1 MVSMKQMLKLPQV
14 KVELL
19 TPALEEV
26 TSINMATQALLVLN
40 WLRKF
45 MVDENVSL
53 EESTEKV
60 SLPQPWRW
68 ETDSSAL
75 STAPHRYPSTSAL
88 VGSLQLS
95 PALYCSPSSL
105 PSLSI
110 SHASL
115 LAFSLLRLLALFA
128 LLSFLLFSSSPLS
141 RLPPTRV
148 RFFVIFRLVI
158 WARAVPAPLP
168 AFVVGRSAAAPVP
181 GSVLAAAAPTASTDS
196 R

>member
-1 MVSMKQMLKLPQV
+1 MKQMLKLPQV

-68 ETDSSAL
+68 ETNSSAL
-75 STAPHRYPSTSAL
+75 STAPHYPPYPSTFAL
-88 VGSLQLS
+88 F
-95 PALYCSPSSL
+95 SS
-105 PSLSI
+105 PSLSTDLPHL
-110 SHASL
+110 SHPSQFHTHRSL
-115 LAFSLLRLLALFA
+115 LFHSFA
-128 LLSFLLFSSSPLS
+128 FLLFLPYCPSSCFLPPLCPGC
-141 RLPPTRV
+141 RLPAVDYLSSFAWSPGRV
-148 RFFVIFRLVI
+148 RCRRRSLPLW
-158 WARAVPAPLP
+158 WAGPLPPPSPAPSP
-168 AFVVGRSAAAPVP
+168 PV
-181 GSVLAAAAPTASTDS
+181 AAPTASTDS